1 MSKQS
6 TSHLFMIEPESF
18 YSNEQTSYT
27 NHYQEEASDED
38 IGEINRKI
46 RRKNL
51 KNNCLYSILTLC
63 FSLHGF
69 VTIQTTIK
77 HIAPIIAILIHIY
90 CLDHINFS
98 QIQTFYFHRQ
108 EYY

>member
-38 IGEINRKI
+38 IGEITRKALVEFHNLRQNRSKRNSGNKLKRLKRMSRSHISKLVYDI
-46 RRKNL
+46 R
-51 KNNCLYSILTLC
+51 
-63 FSLHGF
+63 
-69 VTIQTTIK
+69 
-77 HIAPIIAILIHIY
+77 
-90 CLDHINFS
+90 
-98 QIQTFYFHRQ
+98 
-108 EYY
+108 

>member
-38 IGEINRKI
+38 IGEI
-46 RRKNL
+46 L
-51 KNNCLYSILTLC
+51 S
-63 FSLHGF
+63 
-69 VTIQTTIK
+69 
-77 HIAPIIAILIHIY
+77 LIHI
-90 CLDHINFS
+90 
-98 QIQTFYFHRQ
+98 
-108 EYY
+108 